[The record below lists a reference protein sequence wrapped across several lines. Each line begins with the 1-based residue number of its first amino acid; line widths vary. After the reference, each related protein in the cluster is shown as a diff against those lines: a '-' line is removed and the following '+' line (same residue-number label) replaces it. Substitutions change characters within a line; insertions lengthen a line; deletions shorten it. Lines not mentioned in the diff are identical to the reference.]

1 MIKLNKNS
9 WHFRMAKRI
18 SNRYAY
24 YGYNS
29 STASLC
35 QYAKDVFLGM
45 LFSAA
50 VAFSVALASLGTI
63 MQIVFSV
70 QNGVFL
76 HTPLEGSGFVGMLL
90 ALGFTVCAISMI
102 LGVFLAVLFILG
114 KTVEAVGNAVED
126 VKPPSILVE
135 AYKGFKGKYCPTV
148 SFTE

>member
-1 MIKLNKNS
+1 MIELNKNS
-9 WHFRMAKRI
+9 WHFRMAKRC
-18 SNRYAY
+18 SNRYNY

-29 STASLC
+29 SAASLC
-35 QYAKDVFLGM
+35 QYAKDVFLGTVGF
-45 LFSAA
+45 LCAWFCL
-50 VAFSVALASLGTI
+50 AFASLGTI

-70 QNGVFL
+70 QHGVLL
-76 HTPLEGSGFVGMLL
+76 HAPLEGSGFVGMLL
-90 ALGFTVCAISMI
+90 GIGFFTCLVAMI
-102 LGVFLAVLFILG
+102 VGLLLAALFILG

>member
-1 MIKLNKNS
+1 MIELKKNS
-9 WHFRMAKRI
+9 WHFRMAKRC
-18 SNRYAY
+18 STRYNY

-29 STASLC
+29 SAASLC
-35 QYAKDVFLGM
+35 QYAKDVFLGTVGS
-45 LFSAA
+45 LCAGFCL
-50 VAFSVALASLGTI
+50 AFASLGTI

-70 QNGVFL
+70 QHGVLL
-76 HTPLEGSGFVGMLL
+76 HAPLEGSGFVGMLL
-90 ALGFTVCAISMI
+90 GIGFFTCLVAMI
-102 LGVFLAVLFILG
+102 VGLLLAALFILG